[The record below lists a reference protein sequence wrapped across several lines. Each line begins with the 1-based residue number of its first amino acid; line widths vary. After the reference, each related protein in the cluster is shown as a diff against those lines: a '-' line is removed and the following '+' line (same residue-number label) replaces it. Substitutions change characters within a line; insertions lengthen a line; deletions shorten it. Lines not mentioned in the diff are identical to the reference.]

1 MIPIL
6 YEGTETS
13 FTSNGIGRL
22 SDAISCTVTENRNGA
37 YELEM
42 EYPIDGVHFSD
53 ISLGKY
59 IFAKPAKYS
68 NKQAFE
74 IYQITRP
81 INGVCTIYAYHISYR
96 LSKIPVMPFST
107 NSVTAALS
115 GLVTNAAETNPF
127 TFTTTKT
134 TVANYNQTEPRDA
147 RSCLGGVQGSIL
159 DVFGGGD
166 YEFDMFNVK
175 LWQNRGQDRGFQIRY
190 GKNLTDIKQEESIED
205 TITGIVP
212 FYKNE
217 STTITLPEKV
227 ISTASA
233 SNFPYPRTI
242 PVDLSSEFQDSVPTV
257 TQLRNAGNAYIA
269 SHSIGVPKVSL
280 DVSFVNLAD
289 MVGYED
295 IAILEDVRLCDTV
308 KVIFEKLG
316 VSASAK
322 VVSTEWDV
330 LKDKFNKVGLGS
342 TSNSLAN
349 KIANIEKVQT
359 ESSSFLED
367 AIQRATN
374 LITGESGGYVVI
386 HNNSDGKPYE
396 ILIMDNEDIEQAVHV
411 WRWNKSGWGYSST
424 GYNGTYSLAATIDGG
439 IVADFIKAGT
449 IQGIAYNNGN
459 GTFQVD
465 SSGNLRATSA
475 YISGDIVGSD
485 ITGSTYNNG
494 NGTFQVDSSGNLTAS
509 SATITGQVKART
521 GYIGTDAAGFEIDE
535 NNIHKGKIS
544 LTDAN
549 SGVYIGANGIAL
561 GPSSKF
567 RVDSAGNMIAT
578 SGKFSGDVTGSK
590 ITGSTLET
598 RNGIKITNSAI
609 EFTQDINALRYQ
621 FSDSIYTTIAQTGYD
636 EVYNLVTK
644 ICDGV
649 ISHYA
654 IPAAGGQRMMI
665 FASADSGFYFRF
677 ENLVIFRQEL
687 RTVADINCGATIT
700 AAGIITGAQIHSKGA
715 IQVHKGSS
723 QYGNIDYDASAG
735 NFNFQNESSG
745 WANLAAANFIQAS
758 SRLVKDNIED
768 IEDAEKI
775 LELRPVEFDYK
786 FGGHS
791 YGFIAEEVEEVL
803 PNLVHT
809 PKDYDEK
816 EVIDGDYTK
825 SKKLAY
831 DEFIPYLVKMI
842 QKQQEEIN
850 ELKERGK

>member
-308 KVIFEKLG
+308 TVIFEKLG

-386 HNNSDGKPYE
+386 HNNSEGKPYE
-396 ILIMDNEDIEQAVHV
+396 ILIMDNEDIDQAVHV
-411 WRWNKSGWGYSST
+411 WRWNQAGWGYSST

-449 IQGIAYNNGN
+449 ITGIAYNNGN
-459 GTFQVD
+459 GTFE
-465 SSGNLRATSA
+465 
-475 YISGDIVGSD
+475 
-485 ITGSTYNNG
+485 
-494 NGTFQVDSSGNLTAS
+494 VDSSGNLTAS
-509 SATITGQVKART
+509 SANITGQVKART
-521 GYIGTDAAGFEIDE
+521 GYIGTDAAGFSIDS
-535 NNIHKGKIS
+535 NNIHKGKAA

-549 SGVYIGANGIAL
+549 DGVYVGADGIAL
-561 GPSSKF
+561 G
-567 RVDSAGNMIAT
+567 A
-578 SGKFSGDVTGSK
+578 
-590 ITGSTLET
+590 
-598 RNGIKITNSAI
+598 NSAFKVTPDGSFVANNATI
-609 EFTQDINALRYQ
+609 KGKINKVDTEDGVVIDGNVMEFSKDVCAIRNNYQ
-621 FSDSIYTTIAQTGYD
+621 WAGYGMDTTIAQT
-636 EVYNLVTK
+636 NVTVQQ
-644 ICDGV
+644 DG
-649 ISHYA
+649 SYT
-654 IPAAGGQRMMI
+654 
-665 FASADSGFYFRF
+665 Y
-677 ENLVIFRQEL
+677 
-687 RTVADINCGATIT
+687 RTQLLEGL
-700 AAGIITGAQIHSKGA
+700 
-715 IQVHKGSS
+715 
-723 QYGNIDYDASAG
+723 IDYDWEQLSMNMWQPILKITPPPG
-735 NFNFQNESSG
+735 PNTGGLEFNN
-745 WANLAAANFIQAS
+745 ANLIYFD
-758 SRLVKDNIED
+758 DNNG
-768 IEDAEKI
+768 
-775 LELRPVEFDYK
+775 RGQPVH
-786 FGGHS
+786 G
-791 YGFIAEEVEEVL
+791 
-803 PNLVHT
+803 
-809 PKDYDEK
+809 
-816 EVIDGDYTK
+816 IDGSHTFGIGIENGLPVLWVDGTR
-825 SKKLAY
+825 LGQ
-831 DEFIPYLVKMI
+831 IVI
-842 QKQQEEIN
+842 Q
-850 ELKERGK
+850 

>member
-289 MVGYED
+289 MVGYEN

-308 KVIFEKLG
+308 TVIFEKLG

-330 LKDKFNKVGLGS
+330 LMDKFNKVGLGS

-396 ILIMDNEDIEQAVHV
+396 ILIMDNEDIDQAVHV

-465 SSGNLRATSA
+465 SSGNL
-475 YISGDIVGSD
+475 
-485 ITGSTYNNG
+485 
-494 NGTFQVDSSGNLTAS
+494 TAS

-521 GYIGTDAAGFEIDE
+521 GYIGTDAAGFSIDS
-535 NNIHKGKIS
+535 NNIHKGKAA

-549 SGVYIGANGIAL
+549 DGVYVGADGIAL
-561 GPSSKF
+561 G
-567 RVDSAGNMIAT
+567 A
-578 SGKFSGDVTGSK
+578 
-590 ITGSTLET
+590 
-598 RNGIKITNSAI
+598 NSAFKVTPDGSFVANNATI
-609 EFTQDINALRYQ
+609 KGKINKVDTEGGVVIDGNVMEFSQGVCAIRNNYQ
-621 FSDSIYTTIAQTGYD
+621 WNGYGMDTTIAQTD
-636 EVYNLVTK
+636 VDVHQ
-644 ICDGV
+644 DGA
-649 ISHYA
+649 YT
-654 IPAAGGQRMMI
+654 
-665 FASADSGFYFRF
+665 Y
-677 ENLVIFRQEL
+677 
-687 RTVADINCGATIT
+687 RTRLLEGL
-700 AAGIITGAQIHSKGA
+700 
-715 IQVHKGSS
+715 
-723 QYGNIDYDASAG
+723 IDYDWEQISMNVWQPILKITPPPG
-735 NFNFQNESSG
+735 PNTGGLEFNN
-745 WANLAAANFIQAS
+745 ANLIYFDDNNGIGQPVHGIDTSHTFGIGIENGLPVLWVDGTRLGQIVIQ
-758 SRLVKDNIED
+758 
-768 IEDAEKI
+768 
-775 LELRPVEFDYK
+775 
-786 FGGHS
+786 
-791 YGFIAEEVEEVL
+791 
-803 PNLVHT
+803 
-809 PKDYDEK
+809 
-816 EVIDGDYTK
+816 
-825 SKKLAY
+825 
-831 DEFIPYLVKMI
+831 
-842 QKQQEEIN
+842 
-850 ELKERGK
+850 

>member
-322 VVSTEWDV
+322 VISTEWDV

-342 TSNSLAN
+342 ASNSLAN

-465 SSGNLRATSA
+465 SSGNL
-475 YISGDIVGSD
+475 
-485 ITGSTYNNG
+485 
-494 NGTFQVDSSGNLTAS
+494 TAS
-509 SATITGQVKART
+509 SANITGQVKART
-521 GYIGTDAAGFEIDE
+521 GYIGTDAAGFSIDSD
-535 NNIHKGKIS
+535 NIHKGKVA

-549 SGVYIGANGIAL
+549 DGVYVGADGIAL
-561 GPSSKF
+561 G
-567 RVDSAGNMIAT
+567 A
-578 SGKFSGDVTGSK
+578 
-590 ITGSTLET
+590 
-598 RNGIKITNSAI
+598 NSA
-609 EFTQDINALRYQ
+609 FKVTQDGSFVANNATLKGKINKVDTEDGVVIDGNVME
-621 FSDSIYTTIAQTGYD
+621 FSQGVCAIRNNYEWAGYGKDTTIAQTNVD
-636 EVYNLVTK
+636 VHQ
-644 ICDGV
+644 DGT
-649 ISHYA
+649 HTY
-654 IPAAGGQRMMI
+654 
-665 FASADSGFYFRF
+665 
-677 ENLVIFRQEL
+677 
-687 RTVADINCGATIT
+687 RTQLIDGL
-700 AAGIITGAQIHSKGA
+700 
-715 IQVHKGSS
+715 
-723 QYGNIDYDASAG
+723 IDYDWEQISMNVWEPILKITPPPG
-735 NFNFQNESSG
+735 PSTGGLEFNN
-745 WANLAAANFIQAS
+745 ANLIYFDDNNGRGQPVHGIDSSHTFGIEIDNGLPYLWVDG
-758 SRLVKDNIED
+758 SRLGRI
-768 IEDAEKI
+768 
-775 LELRPVEFDYK
+775 
-786 FGGHS
+786 
-791 YGFIAEEVEEVL
+791 
-803 PNLVHT
+803 
-809 PKDYDEK
+809 
-816 EVIDGDYTK
+816 VI
-825 SKKLAY
+825 
-831 DEFIPYLVKMI
+831 
-842 QKQQEEIN
+842 Q
-850 ELKERGK
+850 

>member
-308 KVIFEKLG
+308 TVIFEKLG

-386 HNNSDGKPYE
+386 HNNSEGKPYE
-396 ILIMDNEDIEQAVHV
+396 ILIMDNEDISQAVHV
-411 WRWNKSGWGYSST
+411 WRWNQAGWGYSST

-475 YISGDIVGSD
+475 HIEGEID
-485 ITGSTYNNG
+485 GST
-494 NGTFQVDSSGNLTAS
+494 
-509 SATITGQVKART
+509 
-521 GYIGTDAAGFEIDE
+521 
-535 NNIHKGKIS
+535 
-544 LTDAN
+544 
-549 SGVYIGANGIAL
+549 
-561 GPSSKF
+561 
-567 RVDSAGNMIAT
+567 
-578 SGKFSGDVTGSK
+578 
-590 ITGSTLET
+590 ITGSTLKT
-598 RNGIKITNSAI
+598 ANGIDITHNYI
-609 EFTQDINALRYQ
+609 EFSKWINAIRMA
-621 FSDSIYTTIAQTGYD
+621 YTIGDIDYVAT
-636 EVYNLVTK
+636 
-644 ICDGV
+644 
-649 ISHYA
+649 A
-654 IPAAGGQRMMI
+654 IQ
-665 FASADSGFYFRF
+665 F
-677 ENLVIFRQEL
+677 ENGYS
-687 RTVADINCGATIT
+687 D
-700 AAGIITGAQIHSKGA
+700 GIITKLLDGIIVGSSNGNKIDILKRLYCDQGITSMLDIAATGNIQSSGNIYTDNGTVTGKNVHSKEHTRFTYDGSTYGDISYSNSNSKVFINNQNGA
-715 IQVHKGSS
+715 V
-723 QYGNIDYDASAG
+723 DV
-735 NFNFQNESSG
+735 
-745 WANLAAANFIQAS
+745 QALSFTPTS
-758 SRLVKDNIED
+758 SRVVKENIED
-768 IEDAEKI
+768 IPEEEALKI
-775 LELRPVEFDYK
+775 LELRPVDFDYK
-786 FGGHS
+786 TNGKHS
-791 YGFIAEEVEEVL
+791 HGLIAEEVLEVFPDVVSVPVDWDEE
-803 PNLVHT
+803 
-809 PKDYDEK
+809 KYDGGSN
-816 EVIDGDYTK
+816 VPGVNYTA
-825 SKKLAY
+825 L
-831 DEFIPYLVKMI
+831 IPFLIKMI
-842 QKQQEEIN
+842 QMQQKEID
-850 ELKERGK
+850 ELKGEK

>member
-1 MIPIL
+1 
-6 YEGTETS
+6 
-13 FTSNGIGRL
+13 
-22 SDAISCTVTENRNGA
+22 
-37 YELEM
+37 
-42 EYPIDGVHFSD
+42 
-53 ISLGKY
+53 
-59 IFAKPAKYS
+59 
-68 NKQAFE
+68 
-74 IYQITRP
+74 
-81 INGVCTIYAYHISYR
+81 
-96 LSKIPVMPFST
+96 MPFST

-115 GLVTNAAETNPF
+115 GLITNAAETNPF

-308 KVIFEKLG
+308 TVIFEKLG

-322 VVSTEWDV
+322 VISTEWDV

-342 TSNSLAN
+342 TSNSLAS

-386 HNNSDGKPYE
+386 HNNSEGKPYE
-396 ILIMDNEDIEQAVHV
+396 ILIMDNEDIDQAVHV

-449 IQGIAYNNGN
+449 IQGIAYNNGS

-485 ITGSTYNNG
+485 ITGSTFHAENSNG
-494 NGTFQVDSSGNLTAS
+494 DYVDIRNQLVITNHEEEVHGAYGTDQIQTFAGIGDGHIYVQQKTIDGRGDTHQESMDIGADYVHMFSKGGSYVPLTIDLEDLLDSIEVSIGSNDIDGQLNVFGNVNVGNSSQPGTINLVGSELISHSLSVGDDSHATPDNLNVFGNVNVGNAS
-509 SATITGQVKART
+509 HNRNVYITGHLYV
-521 GYIGTDAAGFEIDE
+521 
-535 NNIHKGKIS
+535 N
-544 LTDAN
+544 
-549 SGVYIGANGIAL
+549 GVLIA
-561 GPSSKF
+561 
-567 RVDSAGNMIAT
+567 
-578 SGKFSGDVTGSK
+578 
-590 ITGSTLET
+590 
-598 RNGIKITNSAI
+598 
-609 EFTQDINALRYQ
+609 
-621 FSDSIYTTIAQTGYD
+621 
-636 EVYNLVTK
+636 
-644 ICDGV
+644 
-649 ISHYA
+649 
-654 IPAAGGQRMMI
+654 
-665 FASADSGFYFRF
+665 
-677 ENLVIFRQEL
+677 
-687 RTVADINCGATIT
+687 
-700 AAGIITGAQIHSKGA
+700 
-715 IQVHKGSS
+715 
-723 QYGNIDYDASAG
+723 
-735 NFNFQNESSG
+735 
-745 WANLAAANFIQAS
+745 
-758 SRLVKDNIED
+758 
-768 IEDAEKI
+768 
-775 LELRPVEFDYK
+775 
-786 FGGHS
+786 
-791 YGFIAEEVEEVL
+791 
-803 PNLVHT
+803 
-809 PKDYDEK
+809 
-816 EVIDGDYTK
+816 
-825 SKKLAY
+825 
-831 DEFIPYLVKMI
+831 
-842 QKQQEEIN
+842 
-850 ELKERGK
+850 

>member
-107 NSVTAALS
+107 NSVTAALN

-308 KVIFEKLG
+308 TVIFEKLG

-322 VVSTEWDV
+322 VISTEWDV

-359 ESSSFLED
+359 ESYSFLED

-386 HNNSDGKPYE
+386 HNNSEGKPYE
-396 ILIMDNEDIEQAVHV
+396 ILIMDNEDIDQAVHV

-449 IQGIAYNNGN
+449 IQGIAYNNGS

-485 ITGSTYNNG
+485 ITGSTFHAENANG
-494 NGTFQVDSSGNLTAS
+494 DYVDIGNQLVVTNHEEEEQGAYGTDQIQTFAGIGDGHVYVQQKTIDGRGITHQESMDIGADYVHMFSKFGSYVPLTIDLEDLLDSIEVSIGSNDIDGQLNVFGNVNVGNDSRPGTINLVGSELISHSLSVGDDSHATPDNLNVFGNVNVGNAS
-509 SATITGQVKART
+509 HNRNVYITGHLYV
-521 GYIGTDAAGFEIDE
+521 
-535 NNIHKGKIS
+535 N
-544 LTDAN
+544 
-549 SGVYIGANGIAL
+549 GVLIA
-561 GPSSKF
+561 
-567 RVDSAGNMIAT
+567 
-578 SGKFSGDVTGSK
+578 
-590 ITGSTLET
+590 
-598 RNGIKITNSAI
+598 
-609 EFTQDINALRYQ
+609 
-621 FSDSIYTTIAQTGYD
+621 
-636 EVYNLVTK
+636 
-644 ICDGV
+644 
-649 ISHYA
+649 
-654 IPAAGGQRMMI
+654 
-665 FASADSGFYFRF
+665 
-677 ENLVIFRQEL
+677 
-687 RTVADINCGATIT
+687 
-700 AAGIITGAQIHSKGA
+700 
-715 IQVHKGSS
+715 
-723 QYGNIDYDASAG
+723 
-735 NFNFQNESSG
+735 
-745 WANLAAANFIQAS
+745 
-758 SRLVKDNIED
+758 
-768 IEDAEKI
+768 
-775 LELRPVEFDYK
+775 
-786 FGGHS
+786 
-791 YGFIAEEVEEVL
+791 
-803 PNLVHT
+803 
-809 PKDYDEK
+809 
-816 EVIDGDYTK
+816 
-825 SKKLAY
+825 
-831 DEFIPYLVKMI
+831 
-842 QKQQEEIN
+842 
-850 ELKERGK
+850 

>member
-308 KVIFEKLG
+308 TVIFEKLG

-322 VVSTEWDV
+322 VISTEWDV

-342 TSNSLAN
+342 SSNSLAN
-349 KIANIEKVQT
+349 KIADMEKTQ
-359 ESSSFLED
+359 EKSASFLDE
-367 AIQRATN
+367 AIARSTN
-374 LITGESGGYVVI
+374 LITGESGGYVVM
-386 HNNSDGKPYE
+386 HTNEEGKPYE
-396 ILIMDNEDIEQAVHV
+396 ILIMDNENIEQAVNV
-411 WRWNKSGWGYSST
+411 WRWNQSGWGHSST
-424 GYNGTYSLAATIDGG
+424 GYNGTYTLAATLDGG
-439 IVADFIKAGT
+439 IIADFITAGT
-449 IQGIAYNNGN
+449 LTGITIKNANN
-459 GTFQVD
+459 TFLVD
-465 SSGNLRATSA
+465 SSGALS
-475 YISGDIVGSD
+475 SGGT
-485 ITGSTYNNG
+485 TGPRIRLDGGHIYGDYNNSNACRIGVVANWGGAVSGPGIELQG
-494 NGTFQVDSSGNLTAS
+494 NTIGIAGRVAVGDYGSSS
-509 SATITGQVKART
+509 
-521 GYIGTDAAGFEIDE
+521 Y
-535 NNIHKGKIS
+535 S
-544 LTDAN
+544 LTPETTTVVSDVSPNLNVQWQAVACLTDVNFDTRTKTSIAFSVIN
-549 SGVYIGANGIAL
+549 SISVSLN
-561 GPSSKF
+561 K
-567 RVDSAGNMIAT
+567 
-578 SGKFSGDVTGSK
+578 
-590 ITGSTLET
+590 
-598 RNGIKITNSAI
+598 
-609 EFTQDINALRYQ
+609 
-621 FSDSIYTTIAQTGYD
+621 TT
-636 EVYNLVTK
+636 
-644 ICDGV
+644 
-649 ISHYA
+649 
-654 IPAAGGQRMMI
+654 
-665 FASADSGFYFRF
+665 
-677 ENLVIFRQEL
+677 
-687 RTVADINCGATIT
+687 RTVKN
-700 AAGIITGAQIHSKGA
+700 
-715 IQVHKGSS
+715 
-723 QYGNIDYDASAG
+723 
-735 NFNFQNESSG
+735 
-745 WANLAAANFIQAS
+745 
-758 SRLVKDNIED
+758 
-768 IEDAEKI
+768 
-775 LELRPVEFDYK
+775 
-786 FGGHS
+786 
-791 YGFIAEEVEEVL
+791 GFVL
-803 PNLVHT
+803 
-809 PKDYDEK
+809 
-816 EVIDGDYTK
+816 
-825 SKKLAY
+825 
-831 DEFIPYLVKMI
+831 
-842 QKQQEEIN
+842 
-850 ELKERGK
+850 